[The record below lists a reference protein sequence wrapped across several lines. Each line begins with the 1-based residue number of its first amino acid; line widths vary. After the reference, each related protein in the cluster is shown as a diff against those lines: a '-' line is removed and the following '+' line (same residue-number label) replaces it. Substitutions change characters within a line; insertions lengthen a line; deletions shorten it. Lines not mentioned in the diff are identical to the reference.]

1 MKYVDID
8 ALFEKYL
15 RERILKSAE
24 KRSMEEWEDKI
35 PELYAEFGA
44 ESFAELDGKTPDT
57 YYDDVSGAELVGALC
72 EQLEKG
78 QSVSEYL
85 CAAIVCRADAEEP
98 LIALLDCG
106 EEEKTMYALNLLGE
120 MSSDAAVPKCV
131 ELAAF
136 GDGDEHVKE
145 LAAELL
151 SAKCEVCKEQLLRL
165 YGGVTNDAQALFC
178 DVLSR
183 CARDERIFQTLV
195 DAFRTHPMQTTL
207 YSSFLARYGDERALP
222 ALYGAIEKQ
231 GIDFA
236 EFRELKFAIETLGG
250 EYENKRDFSEDAIY
264 RKLKSENAERKKN
277 VKH

>member
-183 CARDERIFQTLV
+183 CARDGADLS
-195 DAFRTHPMQTTL
+195 DAGRRF
-207 YSSFLARYGDERALP
+207 SDASDADDAVFFFSRALRRRT
-222 ALYGAIEKQ
+222 GAARAVRGDRKTGHRFRGVPRTEIRHRNAGR
-231 GIDFA
+231 GI
-236 EFRELKFAIETLGG
+236 
-250 EYENKRDFSEDAIY
+250 
-264 RKLKSENAERKKN
+264 
-277 VKH
+277 